1 MLTASTLRRR
11 VKSRSK
17 YLLGNYSSPIM
28 NGSSERPR
36 SGLVG
41 WVGPLVMFSSDSK
54 FLYGQRDL
62 LEIAEFLFGQRSTSS
77 EGNECQAFRIAWC
90 PELHG
95 YTEHTRQATTDCPR
109 WKIPAFIKIFEHL
122 LDMRFD
128 GQIKSK
134 YMVDS
139 SVVRRSTGR
148 LIMPKSQNT
157 IMSHPTRASS

>member
-1 MLTASTLRRR
+1 MGL
-11 VKSRSK
+11 
-17 YLLGNYSSPIM
+17 
-28 NGSSERPR
+28 R
-36 SGLVG
+36 SGPAQSSLVG

-90 PELHG
+90 LELHG
-95 YTEHTRQATTDCPR
+95 YTEHTRRATTDCPR

-122 LDMRFD
+122 LDMRLD

-139 SVVRRSTGR
+139 SVTCRSTGR

-157 IMSHPTRASS
+157 INDRWSCHIPHVRVHERKAV